1 MQNIRLKPGKD
12 AAVRRFHP
20 WIFSGAIAG
29 TSGNPLP
36 GDIVAVSDHQG
47 NLLGYGHFAEGNIA
61 VKMFSFGKEPPDDTF
76 WHQKIKD
83 ACDARRRLGF
93 TGDSL
98 NNACR
103 LVFSEGDRLP
113 GLIIDYYNGV
123 AVMQAHSTGMHRLLP
138 VFTRSLQMIFGGSL
152 TAVYDKSSDT
162 VPMAGQG
169 SGERPAGQFLFGSSG
184 SVDILE
190 NGNIFRV
197 DFVNGQKTG
206 FFLDQRANRKLVGHY
221 SGGRKVLNAFCY
233 SGAFSVYSLK
243 GGAASVLSVD
253 ISSRAIAWAKE
264 NAELNGFSGN
274 EHVTAVADVKQF
286 LVAGEERFDMII
298 LDPPAFAKSH
308 QVTNN
313 ALHAYKHI
321 NIAALKR
328 LEPGGIMCT
337 FSCSQAISRETF
349 RSMVQSA
356 AIETGRRVRILHHL
370 SQGPDHPAD
379 ICHPEGEYL
388 KGLIVEV
395 D

>member
-1 MQNIRLKPGKD
+1 MQSIRLKPGKD

-29 TSGNPLP
+29 TG
-36 GDIVAVSDHQG
+36 GDPSDGDTVAVHDHHG
-47 NLLGYGHFAEGNIA
+47 VVLGYGHFAEGNIA
-61 VKMFSFGKEPPDDTF
+61 VKIFSFDKAAPDDAF
-76 WHQKIKD
+76 WHQKIKN
-83 ACDARRRLGF
+83 ACDARRRPGI
-93 TGDSL
+93 TNDSL

-113 GLIIDYYNGV
+113 GLIIDYYSGV
-123 AVMQAHSTGMHRLLP
+123 AVMQAHTTGMHRLLT
-138 VFTRSLQMIFGGSL
+138 VFTRSLQTIFGGSL

-162 VPMAGQG
+162 LPAKSTV
-169 SGERPAGQFLFGSSG
+169 SGDKPGGQFIFGSSG
-184 SVDILE
+184 PVDIIE
-190 NGNIFRV
+190 NGNVFRI

-206 FFLDQRANRKLVGHY
+206 FFLDQRENRKLVGQY

-233 SGAFSVYSLK
+233 SGAFSVYALK

-253 ISSRAIAWAKE
+253 ISARAVAWAKE
-264 NAELNGFSGN
+264 NAALNGFTGPD
-274 EHVTAVADVKQF
+274 HATAVADVKQF
-286 LVAGEERFDMII
+286 LVTGEDRYDMII

-321 NIAALKR
+321 NAAALKR
-328 LEPGGIMCT
+328 LEPGGILCT